1 LQRQKLI
8 VTGWEYLKDKE
19 GVIVKNEK
27 GEKIKVDKKKTV
39 TCEYYEFTQFKAAN
53 ATVKISF
60 SNTKTKQIV
69 DSFPLN
75 SEFVFDHIYAE
86 HNGDKRALED
96 NLARYLGLQALPFPT
111 NEQMT
116 FDVGQHIK
124 QQLIGILRKKEF

>member
-1 LQRQKLI
+1 MMRIKKVLSYDYNAIIDIKNIQISPEKITERQLQRQKLI

-60 SNTKTKQIV
+60 
-69 DSFPLN
+69 
-75 SEFVFDHIYAE
+75 
-86 HNGDKRALED
+86 
-96 NLARYLGLQALPFPT
+96 LPFPT